1 MKYIP
6 FLPAIL
12 IMCIIFLYSSKT
24 AVESEHTS
32 NQVSLMIINGYDT
45 ISNSN
50 LSSIEKEELAMNL
63 DFAVR
68 KIAHGLEYMVLAI
81 SIAFPFYINGLDGKK
96 LLVSALVFCIFYA
109 STDEFHQLFVNG
121 RSGQLR
127 DVFIDGTG
135 ALIGTC
141 VFLFL
146 KNRIQLKR
154 VQINDGNV

>member
-1 MKYIP
+1 MKYIS

-12 IMCIIFLYSSKT
+12 IMCIIFIYSSKT
-24 AVESEHTS
+24 AVESEYTS
-32 NQVSLMIINGYDT
+32 NQVTLMIINGYNSV
-45 ISNSN
+45 SNSN
-50 LSSIEKEELAMNL
+50 LSETEKEELAKKL

-68 KIAHGLEYMVLAI
+68 KLAHGLEYMVLAI
-81 SIAFPFYINGLDGKK
+81 SIAFPLYVNGLDGKK

-121 RSGQLR
+121 RSGQVR

-141 VFLFL
+141 IFLFI
-146 KNRIQLKR
+146 KNRIKLKR
-154 VQINDGNV
+154 VTISDGNV